1 MRFIGID
8 LHKRSM
14 TVCVIDRVTG
24 ETFLKTLPTSQPD
37 DIRAFFQGL
46 VKFQAVMEATATY
59 EWLWELLEPLAE
71 RIVLA
76 HPKKVK
82 VISESMRKSDK
93 RDAYFLAWLL
103 SQDAVP
109 EAHRPTP
116 RQRAYQQ
123 LVRHRVFLVRER
135 TKVLV
140 KVKNYFAARNIN
152 HGGLFRAVD
161 PRKLAT
167 KLPPAE
173 CLCVQALVELHEK
186 LQELI
191 EKSEKELTKFRKAAP
206 AAEKKAHD
214 IVCSVPGVGYV
225 TADVVLSTIGTVDR
239 FPSVR
244 KIASYSGLIPGLRT
258 SDKTRKEL
266 PITKEGPRILR
277 WALVEA
283 AWRCIRT
290 SRYWEDQFERIARR
304 RGRKKAIVAVAR
316 RLIGVIFA
324 LLKKGES
331 YRERLLDLRRWRAV
345 VCSRSKVRTAAA
357 VSGTG

>member
-8 LHKRSM
+8 LHKRGM
-14 TVCVIDRVTG
+14 TVCVIDKATG
-24 ETFLKTLPTSQPD
+24 ETFHRTLPTSRPD
-37 DIRAFFQGL
+37 DIRDFFRGL
-46 VKFQAVMEATATY
+46 VKFQAVVEATATY

-71 RIVLA
+71 RLVLA

-82 VISESMRKSDK
+82 VISESMQKSDK

-140 KVKNYFAARNIN
+140 KVQNYFAARNIN
-152 HGGLFRAVD
+152 HGRLFQTVD

-173 CLCVQALVELHEK
+173 RLCVQELS
-186 LQELI
+186 ELF
-191 EKSEKELTKFRKAAP
+191 EELEERLGRAGKELAKFREAAP
-206 AAEKKAHD
+206 PAEKKAHE
-214 IVCSVPGVGYV
+214 IVCSVPGVGDV
-225 TADVVLSTIGTVDR
+225 TADVVLSTIGPVAR
-239 FPSVR
+239 FRSVR
-244 KIASYSGLIPGLRT
+244 KIASYSGLIPGLRA

-266 PITKEGPRILR
+266 PITKEGPRLLR

-283 AWRCIRT
+283 AWRCIRS

-331 YRERLLDLRRWRAV
+331 YRERGFDLRRLTHLDLCR
-345 VCSRSKVRTAAA
+345 RKVRAAEA
-357 VSGTG
+357 VSGAG